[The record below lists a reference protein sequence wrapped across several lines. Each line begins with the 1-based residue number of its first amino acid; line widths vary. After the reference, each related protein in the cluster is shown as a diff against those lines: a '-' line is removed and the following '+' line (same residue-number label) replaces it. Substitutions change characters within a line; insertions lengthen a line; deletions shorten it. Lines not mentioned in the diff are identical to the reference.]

1 MNQIARSPDQLG
13 IAVQQQRLA
22 HNLSQSALARLVGT
36 SQKTISKI
44 ENGNPATRI
53 ETLFA
58 VMAALDMQMTLGPRT
73 KDSGKTIGDIF

>member
-13 IAVQQQRLA
+13 IAIQQQRLA

-73 KDSGKTIGDIF
+73 QDSGKTIGDIF

>member
-58 VMAALDMQMTLGPRT
+58 VMAALDMQMTLGSRT
-73 KDSGKTIGDIF
+73 QDSGKTIGDIF

>member
-13 IAVQQQRLA
+13 IAIQQQRLA
-22 HNLSQSALARLVGT
+22 HNLSQIALARLVGT

-58 VMAALDMQMTLGPRT
+58 VMAALDMQMTLGSRT
-73 KDSGKTIGDIF
+73 QDSGKTIGDIF